1 MQPIT
6 LRERIGTLDVLRGF
20 AMAGVL
26 VANLHLY
33 SGRYAVHE
41 APSGLDVVALW
52 FMAVFVAGRAQS
64 LLTLLFGFGFAI
76 QLLRAAERGEP
87 VLGVY
92 FRRLV
97 VLFAL
102 GGMHVLLLW
111 FGDVTWGYA
120 VAGLALL
127 PFRNASNRTRLI
139 WAASFIL
146 IPPVIDQLPGV
157 AGYFANLVFGDHSF
171 QRLSG
176 SEIAAMHGHD
186 RFALAIANAKLGVM
200 WTIMDFG
207 YPLWLV
213 GHFLIGY
220 VVGILRWFDRDGV
233 EHLALFRRLLIWG
246 APIALCGIAWNI
258 VRALADFAV
267 PMPVGMVVAA
277 LEQVTLL
284 AQVGVYVAA
293 VVLLMQRVRWRRL
306 LMIVAPVGRMPLTTY
321 FSQSVI
327 CTFLLYAW
335 GLHWAMPRPW
345 QEIEL
350 ATVVFAGQITIAH
363 VWLRY
368 FNFGPLEWV
377 WRTLVYL
384 RPPAMRRRANVVG
397 T

>member
-1 MQPIT
+1 
-6 LRERIGTLDVLRGF
+6 
-20 AMAGVL
+20 MAGVL

-33 SGRYAVHE
+33 SGRYAAHE
-41 APSGLDVVALW
+41 APTGLDAAAHW
-52 FMAVFVAGRAQS
+52 FLELFVAGRAQS

-76 QLLRAAERGEP
+76 QLLRATDRGEP
-87 VLGVY
+87 VLAVY
-92 FRRLV
+92 LRRLV
-97 VLFAL
+97 VLLAFGWA
-102 GGMHVLLLW
+102 HVLLLW

-120 VAGLALL
+120 VAGFALL
-127 PFRNASNRTRLI
+127 PFRDVSNRTRLI
-139 WAASFIL
+139 WAATFIL
-146 IPPVIDQLPGV
+146 VPPVIDQLPGV
-157 AGYFANLVFGDHSF
+157 PGYFASLVFGEHSF
-171 QRLSG
+171 QRLSTG
-176 SEIAAMHGHD
+176 EIAAMHGHD

-220 VVGILRWFDRDGV
+220 VVGMLRWFERDGAD
-233 EHLALFRRLLIWG
+233 HLAVFRKLLLWG
-246 APIALCGIAWNI
+246 VPLMLCGIAWNI
-258 VRALADFAV
+258 VVRTGTFADYEI
-267 PMPVGMVVAA
+267 PIPVSMIVTA

-293 VVLLMQRVRWRRL
+293 IVLLMQRARWRRL
-306 LMIVAPVGRMPLTTY
+306 LLIVAPVGRMPLTTY

-335 GLHWAMPRPW
+335 GLHWPMPTPS

-350 ATVVFAGQITIAH
+350 AAVIFAGQIAIANL
-363 VWLRY
+363 WLRY

-384 RPPAMRRRANVVG
+384 RPPIMRKS
-397 T
+397 